1 MAQDIVLF
9 ALAILPSLFIADY
22 IYKNDRADSEPKPLL
37 RSLFL
42 LGAVSCLPASLIEGL
57 LDPIAADIFGV
68 NSLGYILV
76 DYFLVVAVAEEG
88 CKYFFLRLRT
98 WKNPNFDYR
107 FDGIVYAVMVGLGF
121 ATLENIMYVFTYGFG
136 NGVVRA
142 LLSVPGHAGW
152 AVIMGYYYGRMKM
165 FDTVGDH
172 AQYQR
177 NQVCA
182 LLVPILCHGIYDTL
196 VSLPGDLVPFL
207 GCIVFAVA
215 IDVGVIRLVKSESAS
230 DEAFLK
236 QNGAAWGFSN
246 YGMPAPAGAFAQNP
260 TYAPTSAPIPARTS
274 APVPGPV
281 PTPTPAFTYTSAP
294 GPASSPAWAQAPA
307 PAPVQAPSAMPPAS
321 KGFLGRWLGGY
332 AATMLAVFL
341 VAIFFTDAESPL
353 FEYLTTVFAYMAVCG
368 VPYAAIVVF
377 AWRMRVNRER
387 RAMQAGNP
395 YGWR

>member
-142 LLSVPGHAGW
+142 LLSVPG
-152 AVIMGYYYGRMKM
+152 
-165 FDTVGDH
+165 
-172 AQYQR
+172 
-177 NQVCA
+177 
-182 LLVPILCHGIYDTL
+182 
-196 VSLPGDLVPFL
+196 
-207 GCIVFAVA
+207 
-215 IDVGVIRLVKSESAS
+215 
-230 DEAFLK
+230 
-236 QNGAAWGFSN
+236 
-246 YGMPAPAGAFAQNP
+246 MPA
-260 TYAPTSAPIPARTS
+260 
-274 APVPGPV
+274 GP
-281 PTPTPAFTYTSAP
+281 
-294 GPASSPAWAQAPA
+294 
-307 PAPVQAPSAMPPAS
+307 
-321 KGFLGRWLGGY
+321 
-332 AATMLAVFL
+332 
-341 VAIFFTDAESPL
+341 
-353 FEYLTTVFAYMAVCG
+353 
-368 VPYAAIVVF
+368 
-377 AWRMRVNRER
+377 
-387 RAMQAGNP
+387 
-395 YGWR
+395 